1 MEQEKRFLE
10 LDYLENYKQIFSALE
25 NVEILEN
32 QFATY
37 IGGFK
42 KDYGV
47 IKKVRTEPKIN
58 RNSLCPC
65 DSGLKYKK
73 CCINK

>member
-1 MEQEKRFLE
+1 MENTYKLTHLE
-10 LDYLENYKQIFSALE
+10 YIEQYRKYQNDL
-25 NVEILEN
+25 EILEN
-32 QFATY
+32 KFSTSY
-37 IGGFK
+37 KGGFK
-42 KDYGV
+42 KQYGY
-47 IKKVRTEPKIN
+47 IKKIRTEPKIN